1 MSSPKPIQIP
11 PPDHVKFT
19 KAGRAYADMDK
30 LIDHELARVGG
41 QPLGQN
47 EAQPP
52 QPNEAAN
59 NQPNQNPQ
67 NGNQA
72 R

>member
-19 KAGRAYADMDK
+19 KTGRAYADMDR
-30 LIDHELARVGG
+30 LIDRELARVGG
-41 QPLGQN
+41 QPTGPN
-47 EAQPP
+47 EAPQL

-59 NQPNQNPQ
+59 NQPNQNNQ
-67 NGNQA
+67 NGSQ